1 LRRKGA
7 DVVDNKVIQT
17 QEIYMLKLQK
27 ILISEIYVPVKRRK
41 TLDLVKVG
49 ALAED
54 ILENGH
60 KVPIQV
66 RQGKGRFVLVEGL
79 HRLEACI
86 SLGEDKISSYLV
98 QAQKF

>member
-1 LRRKGA
+1 
-7 DVVDNKVIQT
+7 
-17 QEIYMLKLQK
+17 MLKLQK
-27 ILISEIYVPVKRRK
+27 ILISEIYVPVKRWK
-41 TLDLVKVG
+41 SLDSAKVEL
-49 ALAED
+49 LAED

-79 HRLEACI
+79 HRLEACN
-86 SLGEDKISSYLV
+86 SLGEEKISSYVV

>member
-1 LRRKGA
+1 
-7 DVVDNKVIQT
+7 
-17 QEIYMLKLQK
+17 MLKLQK

-41 TLDLVKVG
+41 TLDSVKVG
-49 ALAED
+49 ALAEE

-79 HRLEACI
+79 HRLEACK
-86 SLGEDKISSYLV
+86 SLGEEKIQAYLV
-98 QAQKF
+98 QARKF

>member
-1 LRRKGA
+1 
-7 DVVDNKVIQT
+7 
-17 QEIYMLKLQK
+17 MLKLQK

-41 TLDLVKVG
+41 TLDSAKVG

>member
-1 LRRKGA
+1 
-7 DVVDNKVIQT
+7 
-17 QEIYMLKLQK
+17 MLKVQK
-27 ILISEIYVPVKRRK
+27 VPINEIYVPVNRRK
-41 TLDLVKVG
+41 TLDPVKVE

-54 ILENGH
+54 ILENGQ

-79 HRLEACI
+79 HRLEACM
-86 SLGEDKISSYLV
+86 SLGDDKIQSYLV

>member
-1 LRRKGA
+1 M

-41 TLDLVKVG
+41 TLDSVKAG